1 MTKPTEVS
9 DKISV
14 SFNTVPDETDFITI
28 EDDSGYVLINVSEW
42 ESVKR
47 AIDALIFEQKG
58 IKLDNMTDEQKQA
71 RKEQLLSWLDE
82 IK

>member
-42 ESVKR
+42 EV
-47 AIDALIFEQKG
+47 
-58 IKLDNMTDEQKQA
+58 
-71 RKEQLLSWLDE
+71 
-82 IK
+82 